1 MNRSNPDP
9 FHFLEKDLDPIKIQ
23 KKLSAIRIGNCC
35 VQFLTMYVGQMWPNS
50 ERDLLNAKGCRIW
63 IPLTIEN
70 FAFSRVRAEKLKEE
84 GGELEAGVRTALD
97 DEDAWA
103 RSGH

>member
-1 MNRSNPDP
+1 
-9 FHFLEKDLDPIKIQ
+9 
-23 KKLSAIRIGNCC
+23 
-35 VQFLTMYVGQMWPNS
+35 MWPNS

-97 DEDAWA
+97 DEDAWD
-103 RSGH
+103 RSGHLTFFSLLSETSKTSEVLQTPAAT